1 MAVEV
6 FNRVEQK
13 YLLSQEDF
21 DVLLPLLNQHMNP
34 DAYNA
39 DGKGYLISNLYFDTS
54 SDELIIKSLE
64 KPAYKEKLR
73 LRSYGQVKD
82 FSETVYLEIKKKF
95 DGVVYKRRTQLTLR
109 QAYDFIQGRDIPRDD
124 EKINYQVLEEIKNM
138 MLRYELKPKV
148 FIAYERLAFFSKTDS
163 DFRLTLDKNILTR
176 RNDLKLE
183 SEIYGEKLLKDGEW
197 IMEAKAFKSFPLWF
211 AHFLTKRKIYRTSF
225 SKYGNEFTKYK
236 TSGSVKTDME
246 KNYEF

>member
-64 KPAYKEKLR
+64 KPVYKEKLR

-211 AHFLTKRKIYRTSF
+211 AHFLTERKIYRTSF

>member
-1 MAVEV
+1 MAIEV

-21 DVLLPLLNQHMNP
+21 DELLPLLNLYMNP
-34 DAYNA
+34 DSYNA
-39 DGKGYLISNLYFDTS
+39 DGKGYQISNLYFDTS

-64 KPAYKEKLR
+64 KPVYKEKLR

-95 DGVVYKRRTQLTLR
+95 DGVVYKRRTPFTLQ
-109 QAYDFIQGRDIPRDD
+109 QAYNFIDGSDIPRDD
-124 EKINYQVLEEIKNM
+124 GKINYQVLEEIKNM

-211 AHFLTKRKIYRTSF
+211 AHFLTERKIYRTSF

-236 TSGSVKTDME
+236 ADCSVK
-246 KNYEF
+246 N

>member
-21 DVLLPLLNQHMNP
+21 DVLLPLLNQYMNP

-64 KPAYKEKLR
+64 KPVYKEKLR

-211 AHFLTKRKIYRTSF
+211 AHFLTERKIYRTSF